1 MRQVGD
7 SIVHSANAGDHSLGL
22 AASSVDRNYGGK
34 SCPPQPPNWIGT
46 EGSVLPHTGAHTRLC
61 EFQYDGRD
69 AANEKRQRVLEHTP
83 RYYVGRHKR
92 GLASRPQE
100 IRGKLV
106 ARSNSARVAA
116 SKPLRTGQGRTIG
129 VVTVAKLFI
138 CFARVSL
145 RVHLRAIAA
154 KSQVSETP
162 AAFRRP

>member
-1 MRQVGD
+1 MSIHGVPTTMAHRVVVTTIFDRSAFHSSTTRSAASRAAHSVSRATSSAAHLRDMSATTRACDHRRAYVGD
-7 SIVHSANAGDHSLGL
+7 DRPFEIRRSVKARCRL
-22 AASSVDRNYGGK
+22 ARGGH
-34 SCPPQPPNWIGT
+34 
-46 EGSVLPHTGAHTRLC
+46 V
-61 EFQYDGRD
+61 
-69 AANEKRQRVLEHTP
+69 
-83 RYYVGRHKR
+83 
-92 GLASRPQE
+92 SRPQE
-100 IRGKLV
+100 S
-106 ARSNSARVAA
+106 AENWSPRSNSARVAA

>member
-1 MRQVGD
+1 MSAWGKLDKATFVMRRLLLRKR
-7 SIVHSANAGDHSLGL
+7 SLLAIAAKGRSGL
-22 AASSVDRNYGGK
+22 PLVAPLYRAALSVFSTGQWRRK
-34 SCPPQPPNWIGT
+34 
-46 EGSVLPHTGAHTRLC
+46 PH
-61 EFQYDGRD
+61 GRD